1 MDTITRCLDMFCSLS
16 GQKMSAGKTRLLV
29 SNKVNHNA
37 VRELR
42 ELSGFALTRY
52 LERYF
57 GVPLIH
63 GLRRK
68 RCASSCWTKL
78 NAVLEIGVL
87 IVCRLQGD
95 VLCQRRS
102 LRPCLPTWCKLHCFL
117 NKFATNRRVRAEGLC
132 GALWREKGSVIQLQG
147 VQCVNLSKWLG

>member
-57 GVPLIH
+57 GSWAKKKEMCQFL
-63 GLRRK
+63 LDK
-68 RCASSCWTKL
+68 T
-78 NAVLEIGVL
+78 
-87 IVCRLQGD
+87 
-95 VLCQRRS
+95 QRRLRNWCANS
-102 LRPCLPTWCKLHCFL
+102 LS
-117 NKFATNRRVRAEGLC
+117 FARRC
-132 GALWREKGSVIQLQG
+132 T
-147 VQCVNLSKWLG
+147 LSKAVIAAMPTYMMQTTLLLKQVCNK

>member
-102 LRPCLPTWCKLHCFL
+102 LRPCLPT
-117 NKFATNRRVRAEGLC
+117 
-132 GALWREKGSVIQLQG
+132 
-147 VQCVNLSKWLG
+147 